1 MTRSS
6 RAEIVVRLAKVL
18 ELTLGSLGLT
28 ANQYRTLTLIKA
40 GAPPLREFSLRLAM
54 KPQNLST
61 LIDGLVSQEL
71 VARRRDPGDG
81 RRVVLSL
88 TTEGRA
94 TLGRAE
100 ARMNRALAHVASF
113 DEGQAPALLAG
124 IDRWQIALDNV
135 AADLHDTMHTRTDRR
150 RNHKRPARRAN
161 TS

>member
-18 ELTLGSLGLT
+18 ELTLANLGLT
-28 ANQYRTLTLIKA
+28 ANQYRALTLIKA

-71 VARRRDPGDG
+71 VVRRRDAGDG

-88 TTEGRA
+88 TTHGRA
-94 TLGRAE
+94 TLARAE
-100 ARMNRALAHVASF
+100 ARMNRALDHVASF
-113 DEGQAPALLAG
+113 DEAHAPALLAG
-124 IDRWQIALDNV
+124 IDRWQTALDNV
-135 AADLHDTMHTRTDRR
+135 AADLHDTMHLRTDKRR
-150 RNHKRPARRAN
+150 SHKRPARRAS
-161 TS
+161 TA

>member
-18 ELTLGSLGLT
+18 ELTLASLGLT
-28 ANQYRTLTLIKA
+28 ANQYRALTLIKA

-54 KPQNLST
+54 RPQNLST

-88 TTEGRA
+88 TTDGRA
-94 TLGRAE
+94 TLARAE
-100 ARMNRALAHVASF
+100 ARMSRALDHVASF

-124 IDRWQIALDNV
+124 IDRWQTALDNV

-150 RNHKRPARRAN
+150 GNHKRPARRAN
-161 TS
+161 TA